1 MSDGMNRVILIGNL
15 GADPELRHTQ
25 GDQAV
30 LNLRMATTESW
41 IDKDGDKK
49 ERTDWHNVTIWGKR
63 GEGLAR
69 CLNKG
74 SRLCVEGRIQTRS
87 YEKGGEKRYAT
98 DIVANNVVLLD
109 GRRPDARDDDRRPAR
124 DDSRRDSADSHRDDD
139 RRPRGRDDR
148 GAGGR
153 DDRSAGGRDDRGHPR
168 NSRRDAPA
176 DDGFMAPPEDD
187 IPF

>member
-1 MSDGMNRVILIGNL
+1 MADGLNRVYLIGNL

-30 LNLRMATTESW
+30 LNLRIATTESW
-41 IDKDGDKK
+41 VDKEGERK

-87 YEKGGEKRYAT
+87 YEKDGEKRYAT
-98 DIVANNVVLLD
+98 DIVATNVVLLDGRRDGGD
-109 GRRPDARDDDRRPAR
+109 GRRPDARDDDGGRGRPRDDDRRPAR
-124 DDSRRDSADSHRDDD
+124 DDRPRRDDRDRRPRERDD
-139 RRPRGRDDR
+139 RRP
-148 GAGGR
+148 A
-153 DDRSAGGRDDRGHPR
+153 AQ
-168 NSRRDAPA
+168 A
-176 DDGFMAPPEDD
+176 DEPDFAPPDDD